1 MPKPQEIERK
11 FWVRSLPSTCLQY
24 SPVLIE
30 QGYIAIEENGHAVRL
45 RRKGEAFSL
54 TVKSSGGMVREEYE
68 IAISEAQFEAL
79 WESTEGRRI
88 VKDRYVIPY
97 QNLQIEVDVF
107 RGRLTGLVIAEI
119 EFESIEAANA
129 FQKLKWMEVEVTGN
143 SYFNNRKLQK
153 MENMETV
160 LTHL

>member
-24 SPVLIE
+24 SPVPIE

-45 RRKGEAFSL
+45 RRKSEAFSL

-68 IAISEAQFEAL
+68 IAISKPQFEAL
-79 WESTEGRRI
+79 WESTEGQRI

-107 RGRLTGLVIAEI
+107 RGKLKGLVIAEI

-143 SYFNNRKLQK
+143 SYFNNRKLQE
-153 MENMETV
+153 MDGVEAV
-160 LTHL
+160 LAYL